1 MLGAVELPLLSGKS
15 GRAQA
20 RPRLLHKN
28 PWGGGE
34 PGRSPCSPWSQLLL
48 FISPLQGITTY
59 FSENCTLEDAK
70 MAQDFL
76 DSQVWAVVGWSSPPL
91 CEEAGA
97 LAPGSPHVPGRELS
111 TVQPQKVPE

>member
-1 MLGAVELPLLSGKS
+1 MLGAVGLPLLSGKS

-28 PWGGGE
+28 SWGGGD
-34 PGRSPCSPWSQLLL
+34 PGRSPYSPWSQLLL
-48 FISPLQGITTY
+48 FVSPLQGITTY

-111 TVQPQKVPE
+111 TVQPQKVP